1 MSENL
6 QQLLDQKDRD
16 LELAAQYG
24 TALLEENKK
33 LKEKLQEL
41 KERVAG
47 MEMEGSYEMKE
58 QIQLLEESNK
68 VLKSKVTI
76 LESKNGDLEAKIILK
91 NAQKEDL
98 AQTIDELT
106 RKLKNA
112 DERIGM
118 LQKELENNSTAGTI
132 YELNEKL
139 EMQKEVIQDLRIKHA
154 ETQRINTEL
163 TKKLDDATK
172 KMDKLSASQVS
183 NEIDPALLEELKE
196 LRQSNSQ
203 FKREIKEKDEI
214 ISELQTRPAEARPT
228 IYQRTIVEVPAY
240 APVPGNSDNTSE
252 NYPTSFDHII
262 NADSD
267 ITVQPKINN
276 TVDTQTNSSDTL
288 TPMTP
293 MTPMTSTTATSA
305 APSFTSESNTNY
317 NKSSEL
323 DTTYVAKSDSEN
335 RSEATQVNGYVK
347 SEPVAIQKPAESHQ
361 GDAKATE
368 KTPPSS
374 PKALYRDPR
383 VQELAAKLAESE
395 RQLNIKSDEV
405 QRLSLKLAEMAE
417 RASYAA
423 PQTTIINQIVQP
435 KKEGFLIKQGARVKN
450 WKRRFFFI
458 ESDFL
463 YYSESPKTRFVT
475 LGMINLD
482 GAEVDQAIV
491 PNRAHVIAVK
501 TSSRTFY
508 LCAESEQDMHEWLN
522 LLKEKVEDIAE
533 KKKNEK

>member
-1 MSENL
+1 
-6 QQLLDQKDRD
+6 
-16 LELAAQYG
+16 
-24 TALLEENKK
+24 
-33 LKEKLQEL
+33 
-41 KERVAG
+41 
-47 MEMEGSYEMKE
+47 
-58 QIQLLEESNK
+58 
-68 VLKSKVTI
+68 
-76 LESKNGDLEAKIILK
+76 
-91 NAQKEDL
+91 
-98 AQTIDELT
+98 
-106 RKLKNA
+106 
-112 DERIGM
+112 
-118 LQKELENNSTAGTI
+118 
-132 YELNEKL
+132 
-139 EMQKEVIQDLRIKHA
+139 
-154 ETQRINTEL
+154 
-163 TKKLDDATK
+163 
-172 KMDKLSASQVS
+172 MDKLSASQVS

-214 ISELQTRPAEARPT
+214 ISELQTRPAEPRPT

-317 NKSSEL
+317 NKGSEL

-347 SEPVAIQKPAESHQ
+347 SEPVAIQKPAENHQ

-435 KKEGFLIKQGARVKN
+435 KKEVRSGQLK
-450 WKRRFFFI
+450 
-458 ESDFL
+458 
-463 YYSESPKTRFVT
+463 
-475 LGMINLD
+475 
-482 GAEVDQAIV
+482 
-491 PNRAHVIAVK
+491 
-501 TSSRTFY
+501 
-508 LCAESEQDMHEWLN
+508 WL
-522 LLKEKVEDIAE
+522 A
-533 KKKNEK
+533 